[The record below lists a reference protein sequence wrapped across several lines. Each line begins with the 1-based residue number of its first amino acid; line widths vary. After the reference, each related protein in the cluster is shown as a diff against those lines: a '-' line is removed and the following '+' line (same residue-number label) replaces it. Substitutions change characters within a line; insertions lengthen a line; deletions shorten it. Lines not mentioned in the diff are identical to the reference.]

1 MLKSLLPLGLLLASQ
16 CVTAQTLERE
26 LGAFDL
32 KLATTP
38 SRSMA
43 QGLVS
48 PSGSGSLGSGSF
60 HGGLDLT
67 HESGFYVGQWAPSM
81 GVTSS
86 SALEVDSY
94 MGFKK
99 PFDKTLGYEVGMIH
113 YSHPDTSALDSH
125 ELYAGLRLEK
135 SRIGAAFSN
144 DVGRRDSTLFIDF
157 GAIEELGLGVRMQ
170 YATHQFDRPQ
180 EVTDGGMV
188 NAFND
193 WSLNLSRPW
202 LGIDMNLI
210 YSGSSLSGSDCSVYS
225 GHNPQCEGMV
235 TLKAVRSFF

>member
-1 MLKSLLPLGLLLASQ
+1 MLKSLLPIGLLLASQ

-32 KLATTP
+32 KLANTP
-38 SRSMA
+38 TRSMA

-48 PSGSGSLGSGSF
+48 PGGNDSF

-67 HESGFYVGQWAPSM
+67 HDSGFYFGQWAPSM

-99 PFDKTLGYEVGMIH
+99 PFDKTLGYEVGMIRFS
-113 YSHPDTSALDSH
+113 YPDTRHLDSH
-125 ELYAGLRLEK
+125 ELYAGLRLQS

-157 GAIEELGLGVRMQ
+157 GAVQELGLGVRMQ
-170 YATHQFDRPQ
+170 YANHQFDRAQ
-180 EVTDGGMV
+180 EVTDGGTV

-210 YSGSSLSGSDCSVYS
+210 YSGSSLTGSDCSAYS

-235 TLKAVRSFF
+235 TLKAARSFF

>member
-1 MLKSLLPLGLLLASQ
+1 MLKTLLPFGLLLASQ
-16 CVTAQTLERE
+16 CASAQTLERE

-38 SRSMA
+38 TRSMA

-48 PSGSGSLGSGSF
+48 PSGTGSF
-60 HGGLDLT
+60 HGGLDLS
-67 HESGFYVGQWAPSM
+67 HDSGFYFGQWAPSM
-81 GVTSS
+81 GTTSS
-86 SALEVDSY
+86 TALEVDSY

-99 PFDKTLGYEVGMIH
+99 PFDKTLGYEVGMIR
-113 YSHPDTSALDSH
+113 YSYPDTSQLDTH
-125 ELYAGLRLEK
+125 ELYAGLRLRQ

-144 DVGRRDSTLFIDF
+144 DVGRRDSTLFVDF
-157 GAIEELGLGVRMQ
+157 GAVEEIGLGVRVQ

-180 EVTDGGMV
+180 EVTDGGMIS
-188 NAFND
+188 AFND

-210 YSGSSLSGSDCSVYS
+210 YSGSSLTGSDCSVYS